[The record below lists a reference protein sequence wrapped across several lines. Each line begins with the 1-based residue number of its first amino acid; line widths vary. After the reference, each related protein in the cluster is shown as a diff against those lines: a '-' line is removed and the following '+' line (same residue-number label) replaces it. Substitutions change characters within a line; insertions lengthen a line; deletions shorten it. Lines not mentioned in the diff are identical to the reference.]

1 MNVLVRPHR
10 VERGTN
16 DVSLNVCPK
25 MRKMVVFSSAHFS
38 SSYENAA
45 FSSGAAFPA
54 CIFRNCPM
62 LISLLFAYHF
72 ASGRVLS
79 TTRQKNLQ

>member
-1 MNVLVRPHR
+1 VTVLVRSYR
-10 VERGTN
+10 VKGETN
-16 DVSLNVCPK
+16 DVNLDVYPK

-38 SSYENAA
+38 LGYENTA

-54 CIFRNCPM
+54 CIFHNSPM

-72 ASGRVLS
+72 ASG
-79 TTRQKNLQ
+79 